1 MKCFICGNKE
11 KFRSLKEEFC
21 NSNNYLCMCCG
32 LVFIPREDDKVKKYY
47 KDEGYFKNSPNL
59 ALKKALISK
68 SLLIRLGKERIKDLL
83 DIYKIDFN
91 ERKVLDVGCAY
102 GELLYVL
109 QNKYQA
115 KAIGI
120 EASTETAK
128 TGGNMFDISIKSI
141 LLEEFNSKKK
151 FDVIFCCHTLEH
163 VSNPTKFLAILKELM
178 NKESILY
185 IEVPNILKP
194 SGGFDLNTFLY
205 DEHIQTFSSY
215 NLSLFFHNLGFSIL
229 QFSDKG
235 FLKFFLTI
243 NKRKQ
248 NNVKTKEISSEKI
261 LNFLTNYK
269 KHYNFFSYCK
279 VYIDKLIY
287 FSKLLNHKV
296 LDFIY
301 KFVFFYK

>member
-1 MKCFICGNKE
+1 M
-11 KFRSLKEEFC
+11 
-21 NSNNYLCMCCG
+21 CG

-47 KDEGYFKNSPNL
+47 KDEGYFKSSPNL

-68 SLLIRLGKERIKDLL
+68 SLFIRLGKERIKDLL
-83 DIYKIDFN
+83 DIYKINFRK
-91 ERKVLDVGCAY
+91 RKVLDVGCAY

-115 KAIGI
+115 KVIGI

-128 TGGNMFDISIKSI
+128 TGGSMFNISIKPI
-141 LLEEFNSKKK
+141 LLEEFNSKNK
-151 FDVIFCCHTLEH
+151 FDIILCCHTLEH
-163 VSNPTKFLAILKELM
+163 VSSPTKFLAILKKFM
-178 NKESILY
+178 NKESVLY

-215 NLSLFFHNLGFSIL
+215 NLSLLFHNLGFNIL

-243 NKRKQ
+243 NKRGP
-248 NNVKTKEISSEKI
+248 NVKTKEISSKKI

-269 KHYNFFSYCK
+269 KNYNFFSYLK
-279 VYIDKLIY
+279 VYINKSIY
-287 FSKLLNHKV
+287 FSKLLHHKV

-301 KFVFFYK
+301 N

>member
-1 MKCFICGNKE
+1 MKCFVCGNE
-11 KFRSLKEEFC
+11 KKFISLRNKFC
-21 NSNNYLCMCCG
+21 NTNNYLCIMCG
-32 LVFIPREDDKVKKYY
+32 LVFISREDNKVKKYY
-47 KDEGYFKNSPNL
+47 KDGGYFKSSPNL

-68 SLLIRLGKERIKDLL
+68 SLLIRLGKEKIKDLL

-91 ERKVLDVGCAY
+91 EKKVLDVGCAY

-109 QNKYQA
+109 KNNYQA

-128 TGGNMFDISIKSI
+128 IGRNMFDISIKPI

-151 FDVIFCCHTLEH
+151 FNVIFCCHTLEH
-163 VSNPTKFLAILKELM
+163 VSNPIKFLAILKKFM

-215 NLSLFFHNLGFSIL
+215 NLSLLFHNLGFSVL
-229 QFSDKG
+229 QFSDKE
-235 FLKFFLTI
+235 FLKFFLTV

-248 NNVKTKEISSEKI
+248 NVKTKEISSEKI

-269 KHYNFFSYCK
+269 KHYNFFSYFK
-279 VYIDKLIY
+279 VYIDKSIY
-287 FSKLLNHKV
+287 FSKLLNHKAF
-296 LDFIY
+296 DFIY